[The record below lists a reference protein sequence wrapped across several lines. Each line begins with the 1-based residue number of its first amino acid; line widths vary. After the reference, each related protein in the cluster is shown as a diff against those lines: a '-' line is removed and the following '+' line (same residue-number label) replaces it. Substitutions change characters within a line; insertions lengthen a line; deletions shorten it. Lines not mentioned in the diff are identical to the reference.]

1 MVLPEPFDPAE
12 RGERARNCFLEGY
25 NCCQAVLLAFTD
37 VLEAN
42 GLASEE
48 LLKTIGSG
56 FGGGFARMREVC
68 GSFSACTMLAG
79 FLRPAGKS
87 DMDARTANYA
97 LVQEM
102 AADFRERNGG
112 SIVCGELLGLRP
124 APSRAAGLNDRGA
137 FPPDPLSHFV
147 PDKSAE
153 KPIADPPS
161 ITPAR
166 REQEGPRPSERTPEY
181 YKKRPCPEI
190 IRNAATIAAEK
201 MKEAAR

>member
-1 MVLPEPFDPAE
+1 MVLPEHFDTAE
-12 RGERARNCFLEGY
+12 RGERARNLFLEGY
-25 NCCQAVLLAFTD
+25 NCCQAVLLAFSD

-102 AADFRERNGG
+102 AADFRSRNGG
-112 SIVCGELLGLRP
+112 SIVCGELLGL
-124 APSRAAGLNDRGA
+124 AQRAAGNY
-137 FPPDPLSHFV
+137 FS
-147 PDKSAE
+147 DKSAE
-153 KPIADPPS
+153 KPIAAPPS
-161 ITPAR
+161 TTPTR
-166 REQEGPRPSERTPEY
+166 REQEGPRPSERTADY

>member
-1 MVLPEPFDPAE
+1 MKLPESFDPAE
-12 RGERARNCFLEGY
+12 RGERARNYFLEGY
-25 NCCQAVLLAFTD
+25 NCCQAVLLAFAD

-42 GLASEE
+42 GLAERE
-48 LLKTIGSG
+48 LLTVMGSG
-56 FGGGFARMREVC
+56 FGGGFARLREVC

-79 FLRPAGKS
+79 FLRPAGPS
-87 DMDARTANYA
+87 DMAARTANYA

-112 SIVCGELLGLRP
+112 SIVCAELLGMKER
-124 APSRAAGLNDRGA
+124 
-137 FPPDPLSHFV
+137 
-147 PDKSAE
+147 
-153 KPIADPPS
+153 KP
-161 ITPAR
+161 
-166 REQEGPRPSERTPEY
+166 EGPAPSERTAEY